1 MTNTR
6 RFFPRACPVAV
17 RNAVDRPPG
26 READLDGAGL
36 ELAEIHHTVPGL
48 PARRYVQR
56 HGRPFGRDGRPTR
69 GRIAAFDIDHGAI
82 DQHLRQKRP
91 QSAGAGAPANSLTN
105 GMEGGRAMKKL
116 RQGLGAQQTMGHGSE
131 EARTRP
137 AKSASKATN
146 DRWPSWAP
154 TQDLASKHPM
164 GRGVVAAAAEAMKK
178 SQT

>member
-1 MTNTR
+1 
-6 RFFPRACPVAV
+6 
-17 RNAVDRPPG
+17 
-26 READLDGAGL
+26 
-36 ELAEIHHTVPGL
+36 
-48 PARRYVQR
+48 
-56 HGRPFGRDGRPTR
+56 
-69 GRIAAFDIDHGAI
+69 
-82 DQHLRQKRP
+82 
-91 QSAGAGAPANSLTN
+91 
-105 GMEGGRAMKKL
+105 MKEL
-116 RQGLGAQQTMGHGSE
+116 RQGSGAQQTMGHGSE